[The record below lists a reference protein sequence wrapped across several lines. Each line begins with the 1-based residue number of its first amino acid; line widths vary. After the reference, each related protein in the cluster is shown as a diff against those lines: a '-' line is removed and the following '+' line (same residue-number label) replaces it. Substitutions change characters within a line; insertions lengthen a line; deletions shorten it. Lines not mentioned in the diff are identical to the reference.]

1 MSYKLHI
8 LEDNM
13 LLLQTLEDFLSE
25 YSYVCTLVKS
35 GKEALEACYQNS
47 FDLYLV
53 DVKVPDMNGFEFL
66 QALRHSGD
74 RTPAIFITSLND
86 QESVRKGFLIGGD
99 DYIKKPYSLSVL
111 LAKVKV
117 IIKRYDGVAQKVGS
131 SEVVSAQLE
140 APDRCGNLR
149 IDKDAMKVYRYDKD
163 VGFKTKEFKLF
174 LYLYENK
181 NRVIAKDELFAKIW
195 GDAFFSDGTLNVH
208 IRKIREK
215 IEENPNQPRLIKT
228 IWGTGYIFETEEN
241 E

>member
-1 MSYKLHI
+1 MSYKLLI

-99 DYIKKPYSLSVL
+99 DYIKKPFDLREL
-111 LAKVKV
+111 LLRIKAILARTKGAVDDWF
-117 IIKRYDGVAQKVGS
+117 IIDAQYKLNLARKRLFQGTTELDLNRKDF
-131 SEVVSAQLE
+131 ERKTNPWRVVVE
-140 APDRCGNLR
+140 DLR
-149 IDKDAMKVYRYDKD
+149 IDLAYRM
-163 VGFKTKEFKLF
+163 LS
-174 LYLYENK
+174 
-181 NRVIAKDELFAKIW
+181 NR
-195 GDAFFSDGTLNVH
+195 
-208 IRKIREK
+208 
-215 IEENPNQPRLIKT
+215 
-228 IWGTGYIFETEEN
+228 
-241 E
+241 

>member
-1 MSYKLHI
+1 MSYKLLI

-25 YSYVCTLVKS
+25 YAYVCTLVKS

-99 DYIKKPYSLSVL
+99 DYIKKPFDLREL
-111 LAKVKV
+111 LLRIKAILARTKGAVDDWFIIDAQYKLNLARKRLFQGTTELDLNRKDFELLYLLVKDRGNV
-117 IIKRYDGVAQKVGS
+117 VTKEMICNHLWSS
-131 SEVVSAQLE
+131 SEEINEGSIRVYIN
-140 APDRCGNLR
+140 NLKKIFGKESILNIR
-149 IDKDAMKVYRYDKD
+149 GIGYR
-163 VGFKTKEFKLF
+163 F
-174 LYLYENK
+174 
-181 NRVIAKDELFAKIW
+181 
-195 GDAFFSDGTLNVH
+195 
-208 IRKIREK
+208 EK
-215 IEENPNQPRLIKT
+215 
-228 IWGTGYIFETEEN
+228 
-241 E
+241 

>member
-1 MSYKLHI
+1 MSYKLLI

-99 DYIKKPYSLSVL
+99 DYIKKPFDLREL
-111 LAKVKV
+111 LLRIKAILARTKGAVDDWFIIDAQYKLNLARKRLFQGTTELDLNRKDFELLYLLVKDRGNV
-117 IIKRYDGVAQKVGS
+117 VTKEMICNHLWSS
-131 SEVVSAQLE
+131 SEEINEGSIRVYIN
-140 APDRCGNLR
+140 NLKKIFGKESILNIR
-149 IDKDAMKVYRYDKD
+149 GIGYR
-163 VGFKTKEFKLF
+163 F
-174 LYLYENK
+174 
-181 NRVIAKDELFAKIW
+181 
-195 GDAFFSDGTLNVH
+195 
-208 IRKIREK
+208 EK
-215 IEENPNQPRLIKT
+215 
-228 IWGTGYIFETEEN
+228 
-241 E
+241 

>member
-1 MSYKLHI
+1 MSYKLLI

-99 DYIKKPYSLSVL
+99 DYIKKPFDLREL
-111 LAKVKV
+111 LLRIKAILARTKGAVDDWFIIDAQYKLNLARKRLFQGTTELDLNRKDFELLYLLVKDRGNV
-117 IIKRYDGVAQKVGS
+117 VTKEMICNHLWSS
-131 SEVVSAQLE
+131 SEEINEGSIRVYIN
-140 APDRCGNLR
+140 NL
-149 IDKDAMKVYRYDKD
+149 K
-163 VGFKTKEFKLF
+163 
-174 LYLYENK
+174 K
-181 NRVIAKDELFAKIW
+181 NFW
-195 GDAFFSDGTLNVH
+195 Q
-208 IRKIREK
+208 REH
-215 IEENPNQPRLIKT
+215 
-228 IWGTGYIFETEEN
+228 F
-241 E
+241 